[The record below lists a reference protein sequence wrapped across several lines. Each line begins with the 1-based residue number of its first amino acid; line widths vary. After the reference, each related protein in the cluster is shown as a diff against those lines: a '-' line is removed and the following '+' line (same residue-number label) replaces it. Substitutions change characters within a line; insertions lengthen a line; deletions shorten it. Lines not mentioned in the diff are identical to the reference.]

1 MAFAISGSAD
11 SFGAPGMKSSIR
23 KRIALSLLALA
34 ASTVFSVDPAHGQGK
49 TLGYIYGQ
57 VTSSSG
63 PVAGATVTAW
73 HPDTA
78 RIRTAVTAAD
88 GRYRFSALAVGRY
101 AVTAALG
108 GLQSDI
114 VPAEVN
120 VGEGTSVELLLE
132 NPRAVDEIVVYGES
146 VSPLDVTRAET
157 ARVVTSD
164 DIQRLPIPR
173 DQNAVVLMAPGAVQ
187 GDSAFGTAGNRAQY
201 GTGSAYASLG
211 GASVAEN
218 VYYINGM
225 NVTNFRN
232 GLGASTIPFE
242 FYDQFQIKTGGYG
255 AEFGRSTG
263 GVVNAVT
270 KSGTNEWRFTVG
282 GYFQPD
288 SLRGDVPNVEHPS
301 SYLEYDSADGFDERD
316 DLSTFV
322 SAGGPVVQDRLFAY
336 GIYEFRDV
344 EVNDYNSWGLLYRE
358 TDNDG
363 FWGVKLD
370 WLVTDDHRIE
380 YTGFSD
386 KRTVDRTSFRW
397 DASENTVGRELRQTE
412 IGRGG
417 DNHILTYRG
426 YFGTRLATTVLW
438 GTSEYDLTSG
448 TEGDAA
454 CPVAI
459 DSRLGGFRRIGCW
472 TSFVRT
478 AADDEREV
486 ARVDI
491 EWAAGEQHLVRLGV
505 DREQNTSFD
514 HLGYSGGGYFQYLTV
529 PPGSVLRNGGTVPDG
544 VTEIARYRQFSR
556 EGHFD
561 VLATAFYI
569 EDEWSID
576 ALNTTLRFGLRH
588 ERFDNRN
595 AAGESI
601 IRITDQ
607 FAPRIGISW
616 DVGGD
621 RNSKIFANYGRYHLP
636 IPSIVSIFLASPWS
650 ATEEW
655 FVRDQAIAQDGS
667 TVLGARIG
675 DTTVFADGA
684 SPDVR
689 ALIDQ
694 DLKPM
699 SQDEIILGYERKVL
713 SDYIFGITF
722 TWRDLVQGI
731 EDIAID
737 EAIGVYGEFNY
748 VLANPGRGVRTFYDI
763 DGDGSLDELNL
774 SAEELGFPS
783 AKRRY
788 QAVTLDL
795 QRRWE
800 GVFYARASYTWSH
813 SYGNYEGT
821 VRSDTGEDLAGATTQ
836 FDFTGLLD
844 GADGDL
850 PNDRRHQVK
859 VWAGWQFSD
868 RWQASG
874 AFHFASGRPRNAF
887 GYHPTDPYARLQG
900 SASFYQQGTLTP
912 RGSLGTTA
920 NVYRLDL
927 GLKYSID
934 AFLGGTLIARL
945 DVFNA
950 LDLDAELEVDE
961 RADRWG
967 GRRPSSTFGLP
978 IRFQQPRTVRFGLRY
993 EF

>member
-1 MAFAISGSAD
+1 MISSA
-11 SFGAPGMKSSIR
+11 GAR
-23 KRIALSLLALA
+23 FLLSLCVLVAGALVLAP
-34 ASTVFSVDPAHGQGK
+34 SAHGQGK
-49 TLGYIYGQ
+49 TLGYIYGE

-63 PVAGATVTAW
+63 PVADATVTAW
-73 HPDTA
+73 HPDTS
-78 RIRTAVTAAD
+78 RTRTAVTGAD

-132 NPRAVDEIVVYGES
+132 NPRAVEEIVVFGES

-187 GDSAFGTAGNRAQY
+187 GDSAFGTAGNRAHY

-232 GLGASTIPFE
+232 GLGASSIPFE

-270 KSGTNEWRFTVG
+270 KRGSNEWRFTFG

-301 SYLEYDSADGFDERD
+301 ARIEYDSADGFDERD

-322 SAGGPVVQDRLFAY
+322 SAGGPIVRDRLFAY

-344 EVNDYNSWGLLYRE
+344 EVNDYNAWGLLYRE
-358 TDNDG
+358 SDNDG

-370 WLVTDDHRIE
+370 WLVTDNHRIE

-386 KRTVDRTSFRW
+386 KRTVDRTTLLW
-397 DASENTVGRELRQTE
+397 DPSANVAGRELRETD

-417 DNHILTYRG
+417 DNHIFTYRG
-426 YFGTRLATTVLW
+426 YFGPRLATTVLW
-438 GTSEYDLTSG
+438 GASEYDLTSG
-448 TEGDAA
+448 SPGDQD
-454 CPVAI
+454 CPIAI
-459 DSRLGGFRRIGCW
+459 DSRAGGYRRIGCW
-472 TSFVRT
+472 TSLLQS
-478 AADDEREV
+478 AADDERE
-486 ARVDI
+486 AGRVDI
-491 EWAAGEQHLVRLGV
+491 EWAAGEQHLIRFGV
-505 DREQNTSFD
+505 DRERNTSFD
-514 HLGYSGGGYFQYLTV
+514 SLAYSGDGLYQYLTV
-529 PPGSVLRNGGTVPDG
+529 WPGLALPNGGVVPDG
-544 VTEIARYRQFSR
+544 VTQVTRYQQFYR
-556 EGHFD
+556 TGHFD
-561 VLATAFYI
+561 VIATAFYI
-569 EDEWSID
+569 EDEWSIEALD
-576 ALNTTLRFGLRH
+576 ATLRLGLRH

-595 AAGESI
+595 AEGKSI

-607 FAPRIGISW
+607 YAPRIGFSW

-621 RNSKIFANYGRYHLP
+621 RQSKIFANYGRYHLP
-636 IPSIVSIFLASPWS
+636 VPSIVNMLLASPWYAS
-650 ATEEW
+650 EEW
-655 FVRDQAIAQDGS
+655 FVRDQPIAADGS
-667 TVLGARIG
+667 TVLGDRIG
-675 DTTVFADGA
+675 EPTIFADGS

-689 ALIDQ
+689 SWVDQ
-694 DLKPM
+694 HLKPM
-699 SQDEIILGYERKVL
+699 AQDEIIVGYERTIF
-713 SDYIFGITF
+713 SDYTFGVTF
-722 TWRDLVQGI
+722 TWRNLAQGI
-731 EDIAID
+731 ELISID
-737 EAIGVYGEFNY
+737 EALGQYRGYHY
-748 VLANPGRGVRTFYDI
+748 VLANPGRDLRTYLDV
-763 DGDGSLDELNL
+763 DGDGSLDEVRL

-783 AKRRY
+783 MKRRY
-788 QAVTLDL
+788 KAVTLDL
-795 QRRWE
+795 QRRWD
-800 GVFYARASYTWSH
+800 GVFYARASYTWSR

-821 VRSDTGEDLAGATTQ
+821 VSSDFGEDLAGATRQ
-836 FDFTGLLD
+836 FDSTGLLD

-850 PNDRRHQVK
+850 PNDRRHQLK
-859 VWAGWQFSD
+859 VWAGWEFAN
-868 RWQASG
+868 RWQAS
-874 AFHFASGRPRNAF
+874 AAMHFASGRPRNAF
-887 GYHPTDPYARLQG
+887 GYHPTNPYARRLG
-900 SASFYQQGTLTP
+900 AVSFYQQGTLVP

-927 GLKYSID
+927 GLKYSMD
-934 AFLGGTLIARL
+934 GFLGGTLIARL
-945 DVFNA
+945 DVFNV

-967 GRRPSSTFGLP
+967 GWRASSTFALP

-993 EF
+993 QF

>member
-1 MAFAISGSAD
+1 MAAAVA
-11 SFGAPGMKSSIR
+11 GAR
-23 KRIALSLLALA
+23 VLLSLCVLVAGAIFLAP
-34 ASTVFSVDPAHGQGK
+34 PAHGQGK
-49 TLGYIYGQ
+49 TLGYIYGM

-63 PVAGATVTAW
+63 PVADATVTAW
-73 HPDTA
+73 HPGTA
-78 RIRTAVTAAD
+78 RVRTAVTGAD

-101 AVTAALG
+101 AVTATLG

-132 NPRAVDEIVVYGES
+132 NPRAVEEIVVFGES

-270 KSGTNEWRFTVG
+270 KRGSNEWRFTAG

-301 SYLEYDSADGFDERD
+301 PRVEYDSADGFDERD
-316 DLSTFV
+316 DLSAFV
-322 SAGGPVVQDRLFAY
+322 SAAGPLVRDRLFAY

-344 EVNDYNSWGLLYRE
+344 QVNDYNAWGLLYRE
-358 TDNDG
+358 SDDDG
-363 FWGVKLD
+363 FWGIKLD
-370 WLVTDDHRIE
+370 WLVNDDHRLE

-386 KRTVDRTSFRW
+386 KRTVGRTTLRW
-397 DASENTVGRELRQTE
+397 DAAANTVGRELRE
-412 IGRGG
+412 ASIGRGG
-417 DNHILTYRG
+417 DNHIFTYRG
-426 YFGTRLATTVLW
+426 YFGARLAATALW
-438 GTSEYDLTSG
+438 GVSGYDLSSG
-448 TEGDAA
+448 APGDET

-459 DSRLGGFRRIGCW
+459 DSRAGGFTSIGCW
-472 TSFVRT
+472 TSSAQA

-486 ARVDI
+486 ARLDF
-491 EWAAGEQHLVRLGV
+491 EWAAAGQHLVRFGV
-505 DREQNTSFD
+505 DRERNTSFD
-514 HLGYSGGGYFQYLTV
+514 SLAYSGGGYFRYLTV
-529 PPGSVLRNGGTVPDG
+529 TPGTVLRNGGVVPDG
-544 VTEIARYRQFSR
+544 VTEVTRYRQYSR
-556 EGHFD
+556 TGHFD
-561 VLATAFYI
+561 VIATALYL
-569 EDEWSID
+569 EDEWSIEALD
-576 ALNTTLRFGLRH
+576 ATLRFGLRH

-595 AAGESI
+595 ADGRSI
-601 IRITDQ
+601 VKITDQ
-607 FAPRIGISW
+607 YAPRIGFSW

-636 IPSIVSIFLASPWS
+636 VPSVVGIFLASPRFS
-650 ATEEW
+650 SEEW
-655 FVRDQAIAQDGS
+655 FVLENPIAEDGS
-667 TVLGARIG
+667 TVFGARIG
-675 DTTVFADGA
+675 ERTVFADGS

-689 ALIDQ
+689 TRFDQ
-694 DLKPM
+694 DLEPM
-699 SQDEIILGYERKVL
+699 AQDEIVLGYERKIR
-713 SDYIFGITF
+713 SDYIFSITL

-731 EDIAID
+731 EDISISQ
-737 EAIGVYGEFNY
+737 AIGASYAYNY
-748 VLANPGRGVRTFYDI
+748 VLANPGRGVRTYFDA
-763 DGDGSLDELNL
+763 DGDGNPEELRL

-783 AKRRY
+783 MKRRY
-788 QAVTLDL
+788 RALTLDL
-795 QRRWE
+795 QRRWD
-800 GVFYARASYTWSH
+800 GVFYARGSYTWSR

-836 FDFTGLLD
+836 FDFPGLLD

-850 PNDRRHQVK
+850 PNDRRHQLK
-859 VWAGWQFSD
+859 VWAGWQFAD
-868 RWQASG
+868 RWQASA

-887 GYHPTDPYARLQG
+887 GYHPTDAYARVYG
-900 SASFYQQGTLTP
+900 PVSFYQQGRPAP

-927 GLKYSID
+927 GLKYTMD

-945 DVFNA
+945 DVFNV
-950 LDLDAELEVDE
+950 LDLDAEMEVDE
-961 RADRWG
+961 WADSWG
-967 GRRPSSTFGLP
+967 GRRASPTFGLP
-978 IRFQQPRTVRFGLRY
+978 IRFQQPRTVRFGIRY
-993 EF
+993 EI

>member
-1 MAFAISGSAD
+1 M
-11 SFGAPGMKSSIR
+11 SSVNT
-23 KRIALSLLALA
+23 RIVVPLCALLASTIVFV
-34 ASTVFSVDPAHGQGK
+34 ASAHGQGT
-49 TLGYIYGQ
+49 TLGFIYGR
-57 VTSSSG
+57 VTSGSG
-63 PVAGATVTAW
+63 PVSGVTVTAV
-73 HPDTA
+73 HPDTS
-78 RIRTAVTAAD
+78 RIRTAVTDAG

-101 AVTAALG
+101 AVYAALG
-108 GLQSDI
+108 GLQSSI

-132 NPRAVDEIVVYGES
+132 NPRTVEEVVVIVES

-187 GDSAFGTAGNRAQY
+187 GDLAFGTAGNRAHY

-242 FYDQFQIKTGGYG
+242 FYDQFQIKTGGYS

-270 KSGTNEWRFTVG
+270 KRGSNDWQFTFG

-301 SYLEYDSADGFDERD
+301 ARIEYDSADGFDERND
-316 DLSTFV
+316 FSTFF
-322 SAGGPVVQDRLFAY
+322 SAGGPLVRDRLFAY

-344 EVNDYNSWGLLYRE
+344 DVNDYSSWGRLYRE
-358 TDNDG
+358 SDDDG
-363 FWGVKLD
+363 FWGLKLD
-370 WLVTDDHRIE
+370 WLVTDDHRVE

-386 KRTVDRTSFRW
+386 ARTVDRTSFRW
-397 DASENTVGRELRQTE
+397 DASTDTVGEELRETA

-417 DNHILTYRG
+417 DNHIVTYRG
-426 YFGTRLATTVLW
+426 YFGTRLATTVMW
-438 GTSEYDLTSG
+438 GAGEYDLNSG
-448 TEGDAA
+448 SPAGAT

-459 DSRLGGFRRIGCW
+459 DSRSRGFRQIGCW
-472 TSFVRT
+472 TDFVKA

-491 EWAAGEQHLVRLGV
+491 EWAAGEQHLIRFGM

-514 HLGYSGGGYFQYLTV
+514 SLGYSGDGFFQYLTAT
-529 PPGSVLRNGGTVPDG
+529 PGDILRNGGIVPDG
-544 VTEIARYRQFSR
+544 AAEVTRYRQFSR
-556 EGHFD
+556 GGHFD
-561 VLATAFYI
+561 VIATAFYI
-569 EDEWSID
+569 EDEWTI
-576 ALNTTLRFGLRH
+576 APLNATLRLGLRN
-588 ERFDNRN
+588 ERYDNRN
-595 AAGESI
+595 TDGQSI
-601 IRITDQ
+601 VRITDQ
-607 FAPRIGISW
+607 YAPRIGFSW

-636 IPSIVSIFLASPWS
+636 VASAINIFLGSPLS

-655 FVRDQAIAQDGS
+655 FVLDQPIAEDGS

-675 DTTVFADGA
+675 ETTVFADGS
-684 SPDVR
+684 SPDIRTLV
-689 ALIDQ
+689 DQ
-694 DLKPM
+694 DLEPM
-699 SQDEIILGYERKVL
+699 AQDEFILGYERIV
-713 SDYIFGITF
+713 SDYIVGITF

-731 EDIAID
+731 EDISIGQ
-737 EAIGVYGEFNY
+737 AIGEYRGFNY
-748 VLANPGRGVRTFYDI
+748 VLANPGRDVRTFHDL
-763 DGDGSLDELNL
+763 DGDGSLDELRL
-774 SAEELGFPS
+774 SAEELGLPS
-783 AKRRY
+783 MKRRY
-788 QAVTLDL
+788 KAVTLDL
-795 QRRWE
+795 QRRWD

-836 FDFTGLLD
+836 FDFAGLLD

-850 PNDRRHQVK
+850 PNDRRHQLK
-859 VWAGWQFSD
+859 MWGGWEFADGWQTSAALHFS
-868 RWQASG
+868 
-874 AFHFASGRPRNAF
+874 SGRPRNGF
-887 GYHPTDPYARLQG
+887 GYHPSDPYARSRGPLPFYRQG
-900 SASFYQQGTLTP
+900 ELTP

-920 NVYRLDL
+920 DVYRLDL
-927 GLKYSID
+927 GLKYTND
-934 AFLGGTLIARL
+934 ALFGGTLIARL
-945 DVFNA
+945 DVFNV

-961 RADRWG
+961 WADRWG
-967 GRRPSSTFGLP
+967 GRRISPTFGLP
-978 IRFQQPRTVRFGLRY
+978 TRFQQPRTMRIGLRY